1 MFVQVIQ
8 GQVADAAAFGAAI
21 ERWVAELS
29 PGATGWLGSTG
40 GVTAD
45 GQSIGVVRFESE
57 DAARRNSDRPEQG
70 EWWARTAKLFTGE
83 PTFRDSTEVDVDT
96 VGDPDQAGFV
106 QVIQGRTSDPAR
118 ARELMSQDEDA
129 WANYRPDILGS
140 LAIAYPDGEYTMV
153 LYFTSEADAREGE
166 RKEAPPELQAQMDE
180 MGKLEVG
187 EPTFLD
193 LTTPW
198 LNSPR

>member
-8 GQVADAAAFGAAI
+8 GRVADAAETRQAFD
-21 ERWVAELS
+21 RWVEELA

-40 GVTAD
+40 GVTSD
-45 GQSIGVVRFESE
+45 GQFIGIARFESE

-70 EWWARTAKLFTGE
+70 HWWEQTAKLFADE
-83 PTFRDSTEVDVDT
+83 PTFRDSTDIDVDT
-96 VGDPDQAGFV
+96 VGDPDKAGFV

-118 ARELMSQDEDA
+118 AREMMTQDQEP
-129 WANYRPDILGS
+129 WAEFRPDLIGS
-140 LAIAYPDGEYTMV
+140 LGVMHGDGDYTMV
-153 LYFTSEADAREGE
+153 LYFTSEAEAREGE
-166 RKEAPPELQAQMDE
+166 RKEPPPELQAQMAE
-180 MGKLEVG
+180 MGTLEVG

-198 LNSPR
+198 LHSPR